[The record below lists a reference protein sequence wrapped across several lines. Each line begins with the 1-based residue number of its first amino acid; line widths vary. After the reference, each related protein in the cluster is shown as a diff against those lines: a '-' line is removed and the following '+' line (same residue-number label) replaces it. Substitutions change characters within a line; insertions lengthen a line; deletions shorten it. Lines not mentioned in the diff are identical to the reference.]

1 MLGLGRER
9 GSDLMGTARGSV
21 FIIGFFFT
29 GCAPDDGILVL
40 KGFKGDL
47 HEWSKIKAIC
57 KYFYFIFFKEVEYY
71 RDWSKK
77 RSEFVWDFF
86 NIKNE

>member
-9 GSDLMGTARGSV
+9 GSDLMGTASGSV

-57 KYFYFIFFKEVEYY
+57 KYFYFIFLKKLNTTEIGAKREVNLHGI
-71 RDWSKK
+71 
-77 RSEFVWDFF
+77 FL
-86 NIKNE
+86 I

>member
-1 MLGLGRER
+1 
-9 GSDLMGTARGSV
+9 MGTARGSV

-57 KYFYFIFFKEVEYY
+57 KYFHFIFLKKLNTTEIGAKREVNLYGTFL
-71 RDWSKK
+71 KK
-77 RSEFVWDFF
+77 RMSD
-86 NIKNE
+86 

>member
-9 GSDLMGTARGSV
+9 GSDLMGTASGSV

-57 KYFYFIFFKEVEYY
+57 KYFYFIFLKKLNTTEIGAKREVNLYGIFL
-71 RDWSKK
+71 K
-77 RSEFVWDFF
+77 
-86 NIKNE
+86 

>member
-47 HEWSKIKAIC
+47 HEWSKMKAIC
-57 KYFYFIFFKEVEYY
+57 KYFYFIFLKKLNTTEIGAKREVNLHGI
-71 RDWSKK
+71 
-77 RSEFVWDFF
+77 FL
-86 NIKNE
+86 I

>member
-1 MLGLGRER
+1 
-9 GSDLMGTARGSV
+9 MGTARGSV

-57 KYFYFIFFKEVEYY
+57 KYFHFIFLKKLNTTEIGAKREVNLYGI
-71 RDWSKK
+71 
-77 RSEFVWDFF
+77 FL
-86 NIKNE
+86 I

>member
-57 KYFYFIFFKEVEYY
+57 KYFYFIFLKKLNTTEIGAKREVNLHGI
-71 RDWSKK
+71 
-77 RSEFVWDFF
+77 FL
-86 NIKNE
+86 I

>member
-57 KYFYFIFFKEVEYY
+57 KYFYFIFLKKLNTTEIGAKREVNLYGI
-71 RDWSKK
+71 
-77 RSEFVWDFF
+77 FL
-86 NIKNE
+86 I

>member
-1 MLGLGRER
+1 
-9 GSDLMGTARGSV
+9 MGTARGSV

-57 KYFYFIFFKEVEYY
+57 KYFHFIFLKKLNTTEIGAKREVNLYGTFL
-71 RDWSKK
+71 K
-77 RSEFVWDFF
+77 
-86 NIKNE
+86 

>member
-1 MLGLGRER
+1 
-9 GSDLMGTARGSV
+9 MGTARGSV

-57 KYFYFIFFKEVEYY
+57 KYFYFIFLKKLNTTEIGAKREVNLYGIFL
-71 RDWSKK
+71 K
-77 RSEFVWDFF
+77 
-86 NIKNE
+86 

>member
-9 GSDLMGTARGSV
+9 GSDLMGIARGSV

-57 KYFYFIFFKEVEYY
+57 KYFHFIFLKKLNTTEIGAKREVNLYGTFL
-71 RDWSKK
+71 K
-77 RSEFVWDFF
+77 
-86 NIKNE
+86 

>member
-57 KYFYFIFFKEVEYY
+57 KYFHFIFLKKLNTTEIGAKREVNLYGI
-71 RDWSKK
+71 
-77 RSEFVWDFF
+77 FL
-86 NIKNE
+86 I

>member
-57 KYFYFIFFKEVEYY
+57 KYFHFIFLKKLNTTEIGAKEVNLYGIFL
-71 RDWSKK
+71 K
-77 RSEFVWDFF
+77 
-86 NIKNE
+86 

>member
-1 MLGLGRER
+1 
-9 GSDLMGTARGSV
+9 MGTARGSV

-47 HEWSKIKAIC
+47 HEWSKMKAIC
-57 KYFYFIFFKEVEYY
+57 KYFYFIFLKKLNTTEIGAKREVNLHGI
-71 RDWSKK
+71 
-77 RSEFVWDFF
+77 FL
-86 NIKNE
+86 I

>member
-1 MLGLGRER
+1 
-9 GSDLMGTARGSV
+9 MGTARGSV

-57 KYFYFIFFKEVEYY
+57 KYFYFIFLKKLNTTEIGAKREVNLYGI
-71 RDWSKK
+71 
-77 RSEFVWDFF
+77 FL
-86 NIKNE
+86 I

>member
-47 HEWSKIKAIC
+47 HKWSKIKAIC
-57 KYFYFIFFKEVEYY
+57 KYFHFIFLKKSNTTEIGA
-71 RDWSKK
+71 K

-86 NIKNE
+86 KIKNE

>member
-47 HEWSKIKAIC
+47 HEWSKMKAIC
-57 KYFYFIFFKEVEYY
+57 KYFYFIFLKKLNTTEIGAKREVNLYGI
-71 RDWSKK
+71 
-77 RSEFVWDFF
+77 FL
-86 NIKNE
+86 I

>member
-1 MLGLGRER
+1 
-9 GSDLMGTARGSV
+9 MGTARGSV

-57 KYFYFIFFKEVEYY
+57 KYFYFIFLKKLNTTEIGAKREVNLYGTFL
-71 RDWSKK
+71 K
-77 RSEFVWDFF
+77 
-86 NIKNE
+86 